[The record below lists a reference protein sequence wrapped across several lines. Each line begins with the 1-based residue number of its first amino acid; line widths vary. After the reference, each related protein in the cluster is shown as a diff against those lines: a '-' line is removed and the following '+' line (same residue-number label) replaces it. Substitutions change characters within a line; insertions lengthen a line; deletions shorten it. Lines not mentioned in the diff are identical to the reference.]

1 MAKRNPRVDDPF
13 DLERLDASVATTM
26 LSAVSG
32 NPSIASRPDG
42 GFLFFSELVGLPIL
56 GPKGE
61 KLGRLVDLWIDGSD
75 PAYPPVRAIAIRR
88 RRKDQVRRIAWSDV
102 VELGQR
108 HLRVRRVEELLRPPQ
123 RMPNEISVAEDVI
136 DRQLVD
142 TNGAKV
148 RRANDLH
155 FLFLR
160 GELRL
165 AHVDVGFRALIRR
178 VGFQAW
184 VDGAVRTVKPKARY
198 LTEENFVRWKNVQ
211 SVSTSSPR
219 LRLDVTRSTLAKI
232 HPADL
237 AEILADLN
245 HPQRAALFGQLPK
258 EAAAWTLE
266 EADAELQRDLLSSL
280 KADKAADLLEAMEP
294 DEAADL
300 LGELPAHESA
310 KLLAAMHRKEAT
322 QLQQLLQYPPNVA
335 GGMMTP
341 DFLKISGNPTVE
353 QALREIRSQAKSVKY
368 IHDVFIIDS
377 EGKLVGSATLRDLL
391 LADPSKLLSPLVKQ
405 HPAPLDP
412 QDSPQR
418 VAELAAKYKL
428 LSLPVQ
434 TEDGKLV
441 GVVTVDDV
449 LEHTLD
455 G

>member
-1 MAKRNPRVDDPF
+1 
-13 DLERLDASVATTM
+13 
-26 LSAVSG
+26 
-32 NPSIASRPDG
+32 
-42 GFLFFSELVGLPIL
+42 
-56 GPKGE
+56 
-61 KLGRLVDLWIDGSD
+61 
-75 PAYPPVRAIAIRR
+75 
-88 RRKDQVRRIAWSDV
+88 
-102 VELGQR
+102 
-108 HLRVRRVEELLRPPQ
+108 
-123 RMPNEISVAEDVI
+123 MPNEISVAEDVI

-322 QLQQLLQYPPNVA
+322 ELQQLLQYPPNVA